1 MGKAIGIDL
10 GTTNSVG
17 AFKLAEVEVVTAND
31 NTPPE
36 RKLTRSL
43 VAFDQDKLLVGEAA
57 YNQLRADPE
66 NVIISIKRLMGRG
79 FNDSSVK
86 EQQSKVGYKI
96 TAPSQGTDNSIAV
109 WLGGKEYSP
118 EDISAE
124 ILKKV
129 ARNAQAYRQGIGK
142 EEVIDQAVIT
152 VPAYFNDQQRYATR
166 TAALKA
172 GLTPLELL
180 PEPTAAAI
188 SYGFAP
194 DSEDVKT
201 ILVYDFGGGT
211 FDASLITAAGT
222 SFIEQGKA
230 GDLWLGG
237 DDIDTRLINFVK
249 TQVAQEE
256 RITDIDG
263 LIAKMPYYQRV
274 RFNADLKIAVE
285 RAKVELSSAAKVT
298 INPPTQLLDELGI
311 AIPIEVEITRE
322 QFEVMISPLV
332 ERSVEICRLA
342 LQDAEYHL
350 EMVDIVL
357 LVGGSSQIPLV
368 QRKVKEAFG
377 NQKVVVHPRPMY
389 AVAEGAAIVAS
400 GQTDKVT
407 TVSRDYYIKLID
419 DDYKVINRNDI
430 LPVKTSHTFKTV
442 ADGQRLIHF
451 KFVNPDQVKQEL
463 DGVDKKE
470 SIGDMW
476 LGLDAAYPKGTEIL
490 VNLELDEKNSDLTMT
505 ATLKNDP
512 SIKVSCTFSRGKPD
526 EKIYR
531 ELEATIADLNSQELT
546 QLGVEEALKLAVPVV
561 QSANQIIDYRTGTER
576 TDLSTRAKASL
587 QKLQVSMSRESLEA
601 EYQMNECDRILK
613 VCPFLIPQPQQERLQ
628 KLTQDLQTA
637 INAYDLSRMESYS
650 EDARRE
656 LKTLPDEVQ
665 LIQIGLM
672 AIRQAKQVAPTQAS
686 AISDK
691 LFRLLDELER
701 GNAQEAE
708 RLWQELLPDI
718 ERWLNQKLP
727 SNTIATGI
735 TR

>member
-31 NTPPE
+31 NTPPD

-43 VAFDQDKLLVGEAA
+43 VAYDQGKLLVGDSA

-66 NVIISIKRLMGRG
+66 NVIVSIKRLMGRG
-79 FNDSSVK
+79 FNDSAVK
-86 EQQSKVGYKI
+86 EQQSKVSYKM
-96 TAPSQGTDNSIAV
+96 TEPSQGTGNSIAV

-118 EDISAE
+118 EEISAE

-129 ARNAQAYRQGIGK
+129 VRNAQAYRQGIGK
-142 EEVIDQAVIT
+142 DEVIDQAVIT

-188 SYGFAP
+188 SYGFSP

-211 FDASLITAAGT
+211 FDASLITAAGS

-237 DDIDTRLINFVK
+237 DDIDSQIINYVK
-249 TQVAQEE
+249 AQVAQEE
-256 RITDIDG
+256 KIADIDG
-263 LIAKMPYYQRV
+263 LIAKMPHYQRL

-285 RAKVELSSAAKVT
+285 RAKVELSSSLTARISPAT
-298 INPPTQLLDELGI
+298 PLLDDLGI
-311 AIPIEVEITRE
+311 AIPIEVELSRQ
-322 QFEVMISPLV
+322 QFETMIHDLV
-332 ERSVEICRLA
+332 DRSVQICRLA
-342 LQDAEYHL
+342 IQDAEYHM

-368 QRKVKEAFG
+368 QQKVKAAFG
-377 NQKVVVHPRPMY
+377 NDKVVLHPRPMY
-389 AVAEGAAIVAS
+389 AVAEGAAIVAA

-407 TVSRDYYIKLID
+407 TVSRDYYIKLVD
-419 DDYKVINRNDI
+419 DTYKVINRNDI
-430 LPVKTSHTFKTV
+430 LPVITSHTFKTV

-451 KFVNPDQVKQEL
+451 KFVSPDQVGEKL
-463 DGVDKKE
+463 DGVYKEE

-476 LGLDAAYPKGTEIL
+476 LGLNHVYPRGTEIL
-490 VNLELDEKNSDLTMT
+490 VNLELDEKNSDLKMT

-512 SIKVSCTFSRGKPD
+512 ANKVSCTFSRGRAD
-526 EKIYR
+526 EKIYQ
-531 ELEATIADLNSQELT
+531 ELEFAIADVNNQDLT

-561 QSANQIIDYRTGTER
+561 QSANEIIDPRTNEER
-576 TDLSTRAKASL
+576 IDIRDRARESL
-587 QKLQVSMSRESLEA
+587 QKFQISMSKESLEA
-601 EYQMNECDRILK
+601 ESLAIECDRLMTI
-613 VCPFLIPQPQQERLQ
+613 CPFLIPQPQQERLQ
-628 KLTQDLQTA
+628 QHSQELKTA
-637 INAYDLSRMESYS
+637 IKAHDLSRMEAYS

-656 LKTLPDEVQ
+656 LNNLPDEAQ
-665 LIQIGLM
+665 LIQASLL
-672 AIRQAKQVAPTQAS
+672 AIRQARQIAPTQAS
-686 AISDK
+686 VMCDK
-691 LFRLLDELER
+691 LYRLLDAMEKDKQ
-701 GNAQEAE
+701 QEAD
-708 RLWQELLPDI
+708 RLWQELQPDVQL
-718 ERWLNQKLP
+718 WLNQELP
-727 SNTIATGI
+727 SNIIATGI
-735 TR
+735 SR

>member
-31 NTPPE
+31 NTPPD

-43 VAFDQDKLLVGEAA
+43 VAYDQGKLLVGDSA

-66 NVIISIKRLMGRG
+66 NVIVSIKRLMGRG
-79 FNDSSVK
+79 FNDSAVK
-86 EQQSKVGYKI
+86 EQQSKVSYKM
-96 TAPSQGTDNSIAV
+96 TEPSQGTGNSIAV

-118 EDISAE
+118 EEISAE

-129 ARNAQAYRQGIGK
+129 VRNAQAYRQGIGK
-142 EEVIDQAVIT
+142 DEVIDQAVIT

-188 SYGFAP
+188 SYGFSP

-211 FDASLITAAGT
+211 FDASLITAAGS

-237 DDIDTRLINFVK
+237 DDIDSQIINYVK
-249 TQVAQEE
+249 AQVAQEE
-256 RITDIDG
+256 KIADIDG
-263 LIAKMPYYQRV
+263 LIAKMPHYQRL

-285 RAKVELSSAAKVT
+285 RAKVELSSSLTARISPAT
-298 INPPTQLLDELGI
+298 PLLDDLGI
-311 AIPIEVEITRE
+311 AIPIEVELSRQ
-322 QFEVMISPLV
+322 QFETMIHDLV
-332 ERSVEICRLA
+332 DRSVQICRLA
-342 LQDAEYHL
+342 IQDAEYHM

-368 QRKVKEAFG
+368 QQKVKAAFG
-377 NQKVVVHPRPMY
+377 NDKVVLHPRPMY
-389 AVAEGAAIVAS
+389 AVAEGAAIVAA

-407 TVSRDYYIKLID
+407 TVSRDYYIKLVD
-419 DDYKVINRNDI
+419 DTYKVINRNDI
-430 LPVKTSHTFKTV
+430 LPVITSHTFKTV

-451 KFVNPDQVKQEL
+451 KFVSPDQVGEKL
-463 DGVDKKE
+463 DGVYKEE

-476 LGLDAAYPKGTEIL
+476 LGLNHVYPRGTEIL
-490 VNLELDEKNSDLTMT
+490 VNLELDEKNSDLKMT

-512 SIKVSCTFSRGKPD
+512 ANKVSCTFSRGRAD
-526 EKIYR
+526 EKIYQ
-531 ELEATIADLNSQELT
+531 ELEFAIADVNNQDLT

-561 QSANQIIDYRTGTER
+561 QSANEIIDPRTNEER
-576 TDLSTRAKASL
+576 IDIRDRARESL
-587 QKLQVSMSRESLEA
+587 QKFQISMSKETLEA
-601 EYQMNECDRILK
+601 ESLAIECDRLMTI
-613 VCPFLIPQPQQERLQ
+613 CPFLIPQPQQERLQ
-628 KLTQDLQTA
+628 KHSQELKTA
-637 INAYDLSRMESYS
+637 IKAHDLSRMEAYS

-656 LKTLPDEVQ
+656 LNNLPDEAQ
-665 LIQIGLM
+665 LIQASLL
-672 AIRQAKQVAPTQAS
+672 AIRQARQIAPTQAS
-686 AISDK
+686 VMCDK
-691 LFRLLDELER
+691 LYRLLDAMEKDKQ
-701 GNAQEAE
+701 QEAD
-708 RLWQELLPDI
+708 RLWQELQPDVQL
-718 ERWLNQKLP
+718 WLNQELP
-727 SNTIATGI
+727 SNIIATGI
-735 TR
+735 SR